1 MPLPTHDSIAA
12 RDTHAGASDLH
23 AAARALIA
31 QARVEHGD
39 ALAVVSS
46 FGADSAVLLHLIA
59 SVDPAISILFIDT
72 GRHFPETLAYVET
85 LTQSLG
91 LKDVRHCGPQPA
103 EVARL
108 DPINERA
115 GYDPDGCC
123 AFRKVAPLEAALV
136 PFKAWI
142 SGRKRFQAETR
153 SSVPQIESADDRVKF
168 NPLAEWSSADV
179 EAYGALHDL
188 PAHPLVAQHYLS
200 IGCAPCTTP
209 VAEGEDARAGRWRST
224 AKVEC
229 GIHVSRIA
237 APLIR

>member
-1 MPLPTHDSIAA
+1 MPQPIHEVALAA
-12 RDTHAGASDLH
+12 GTFSRTADLH
-23 AAARALIA
+23 ASARALIA
-31 QARVEHGD
+31 QARAEHGEG
-39 ALAVVSS
+39 LAVVSS

-59 SVDPAISILFIDT
+59 AVDAAISILFIDT

-91 LKDVRHCGPQPA
+91 LKDVRHCGPRAA

-108 DPINERA
+108 DPNTERA

-123 AFRKVAPLEAALV
+123 AFRKVAPLEAALQ

-153 SSVPQIESADDRVKF
+153 SSVPHVESAAGRAKF
-168 NPLAEWSSADV
+168 NPLADWSSADIDDYRTQ
-179 EAYGALHDL
+179 YGL

-209 VAEGEDARAGRWRST
+209 VFEGEDARAGRWRST

-229 GIHVSRIA
+229 GIHVARDPA
-237 APLIR
+237 HNIR